1 MTTPLYKEA
10 LIESQKLRQLAIE
23 EAKQAVLDSI
33 TPHIKSILE
42 KEISG
47 PSSNLFEEEELPA
60 DGLDPMAQANPLEAP
75 PADVPPPQM
84 DSATVPPTETVTTPA
99 AETTALPSVDAAPI
113 PSPSM
118 GGMPLPGPDGTITID
133 LNAMFDSK
141 AGTNPTQGVEQ
152 PPIQTQEPAA
162 PLPATDEALPAD
174 PSLDPIGQ
182 EMSSEPPLPT
192 DEIPPPADSLPQ
204 DDQNLQPLREN
215 ITRVERSILKTIAEK
230 KLTNYAKS
238 SFEKQLF
245 DLFEVVQTLKAT
257 KKNNLKVDEARL
269 NHIYGKLQKDNNSY
283 QGQIKEN
290 KEMATKSLKAFTAA
304 LFEEASAGFG
314 DSSESPS
321 KDVVNSMNGAAGE
334 KASKKAMSASKST
347 PVEDPG
353 KDQSLTVSESEE
365 MEMLEAELREM
376 LGEEEEEVMEEEV
389 EEEADLKEQL
399 RALKLKEAKVL
410 RKLKECGMGGTPVI
424 NIEIQT
430 GEGGAEVNASGMG
443 EEEPEMDMGVE
454 DGMADDSVDFGG
466 PDGEV
471 ELVDDS
477 EEEVADGSDMESEL
491 GSGEEESEEEEEE
504 TAEVEESPSM
514 VAENKNLKKQLS
526 ETQMLMARSL
536 YVNKLFARDNLS
548 GTQKRKIV
556 EYLDGARTIQEA
568 KEVYGR
574 IKKVLDESASK
585 TAVNE
590 GKKKTVGSSSSA
602 TRKASINESVDN
614 SGLINW
620 TADTNRWQTLAGIK
634 K

>member
-60 DGLDPMAQANPLEAP
+60 DGLDPMAQPNPLEAP
-75 PADVPPPQM
+75 ATDAAPPPPQM

-174 PSLDPIGQ
+174 PIGQ
-182 EMSSEPPLPT
+182 EMPSEPSPT
-192 DEIPPPADSLPQ
+192 GSLSQ

-215 ITRVERSILKTIAEK
+215 ITRVERNILKTIAEK
-230 KLTNYAKS
+230 KLTNYVKS

-245 DLFEVVQTLKAT
+245 GLFEAVQTLKAT

-321 KDVVNSMNGAAGE
+321 KDIVNSMNGAAGE

-389 EEEADLKEQL
+389 EDHEEEAADLKEQL

-410 RKLKECGMGGTPVI
+410 RKIKECGMGGTPVI

-430 GEGGAEVNASGMG
+430 GEDGAEVNTSGMG
-443 EEEPEMDMGVE
+443 EEEPEMDMGAE

-471 ELVDDS
+471 ELIDDS
-477 EEEVADGSDMESEL
+477 EEEVEDGSDMESEL
-491 GSGEEESEEEEEE
+491 GSDEEESEEE
-504 TAEVEESPSM
+504 EVEESPSM

-590 GKKKTVGSSSSA
+590 GKKKTVGSSSSV

>member
-60 DGLDPMAQANPLEAP
+60 DGLDPMAQPNPLEAP
-75 PADVPPPQM
+75 ATDAPPPPQM

-182 EMSSEPPLPT
+182 EMPSEPSPT
-192 DEIPPPADSLPQ
+192 GSLPQ
-204 DDQNLQPLREN
+204 EDQNLQPLREN
-215 ITRVERSILKTIAEK
+215 ITRVERNILKTIAEK

-245 DLFEVVQTLKAT
+245 NLFEVIQTLKAA

-321 KDVVNSMNGAAGE
+321 KDIVNSMNGAAGE

-389 EEEADLKEQL
+389 EDHEEEAADLKEQL

-443 EEEPEMDMGVE
+443 AEEPEMDMGAE
-454 DGMADDSVDFGG
+454 DEMADDSVDFGG

-477 EEEVADGSDMESEL
+477 EEADGSDDMESEL

-590 GKKKTVGSSSSA
+590 GKKKTVGSSSSV